1 MASAQVA
8 TPACDLAS
16 APVSDQVAALASA
29 SAGFALAKAGVL
41 AAYVRCEYIPREI
54 QAHGDVSAPPPPPER
69 CRKIMNRFKYVRTL
83 HAERDVVSRHA
94 LKLDV
99 LQNKRACIL
108 L

>member
-69 CRKIMNRFKYVRTL
+69 CQKMMNRFTYMASVAMSRETL
-83 HAERDVVSRHA
+83 S
-94 LKLDV
+94 LDM
-99 LQNKRACIL
+99 L
-108 L
+108 

>member
-16 APVSDQVAALASA
+16 APVSDQVAALDSA

-83 HAERDVVSRHA
+83 HAERDVVSRHV

-99 LQNKRACIL
+99 LQNT
-108 L
+108 

>member
-16 APVSDQVAALASA
+16 APVSDQVAALDSA

-69 CRKIMNRFKYVRTL
+69 CQKMMTRFRYVRIMPRETL
-83 HAERDVVSRHA
+83 S
-94 LKLDV
+94 LDM
-99 LQNKRACIL
+99 L
-108 L
+108 

>member
-16 APVSDQVAALASA
+16 APVSDQVAALDSA

-69 CRKIMNRFKYVRTL
+69 CRKMMNRFTYMASVAMPRETL
-83 HAERDVVSRHA
+83 S
-94 LKLDV
+94 LDMF
-99 LQNKRACIL
+99 
-108 L
+108 